1 MCDRVRVANDTDQIK
16 ADSSSRCTLRRLHLV
31 CYFITNHPCATA
43 HCNFTSYFC
52 FPQFRLVRWRNPGLC
67 HRVRLF
73 EFVDHV
79 QIRVNRT
86 VSASLFCASVFGIC
100 SIRFTVFAEWRR
112 CSRRRPRLFVC
123 RLLPP
128 QSAARWLWRF
138 RLTVATRG
146 RLIEFASRIRPN
158 QCSCRWFR
166 LVDPLWVVPRYQY
179 SGAPL

>member
-1 MCDRVRVANDTDQIK
+1 MCDRVRVANDTGQIK

-52 FPQFRLVRWRNPGLC
+52 FPQFRLVRWRNPGHS

-79 QIRVNRT
+79 QIRVNCT
-86 VSASLFCASVFGIC
+86 VSISVFGIC
-100 SIRFTVFAEWRR
+100 CCLTVFAGYRR
-112 CSRRRPRLFVC
+112 CSCRRPRLFVC

-146 RLIEFASRIRPN
+146 RPIEFASLIRPKP
-158 QCSCRWFR
+158 CLCRWFR
-166 LVDPLWVVPRYQY
+166 RVDPLWVAPRYQY